1 MEGSSLNL
9 EVMQKVPELVVHERM
24 SQGRGVKGRKEMK
37 KVPGWSFE
45 EMKDKPNIAVV
56 VDTEKMR
63 KWRGSSQSEMDP
75 GWKNMAG
82 RMEEEG
88 SPGKIQGRRKQKRG
102 LQRKGCTPGM
112 EEGAQK
118 QEIQSKKV
126 GIRIFLCLREYNL
139 QRLQC
144 KQEETKQQQRMVI
157 MKDLTKKIRSKG
169 RMDAK
174 KQMVG
179 F

>member
-82 RMEEEG
+82 RMEEEVLEKYKVEE
-88 SPGKIQGRRKQKRG
+88 SKREAFRGRGAPLEWRRVRRNKKYRVRKWG
-102 LQRKGCTPGM
+102 
-112 EEGAQK
+112 
-118 QEIQSKKV
+118 
-126 GIRIFLCLREYNL
+126 
-139 QRLQC
+139 
-144 KQEETKQQQRMVI
+144 
-157 MKDLTKKIRSKG
+157 
-169 RMDAK
+169 
-174 KQMVG
+174 
-179 F
+179 